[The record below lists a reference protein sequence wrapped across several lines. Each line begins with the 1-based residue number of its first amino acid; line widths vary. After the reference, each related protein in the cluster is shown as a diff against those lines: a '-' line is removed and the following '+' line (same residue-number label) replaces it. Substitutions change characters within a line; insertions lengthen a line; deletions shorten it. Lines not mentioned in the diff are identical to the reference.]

1 MNSNGICDIV
11 HDMQLRMYLLC
22 LCDDVWIAEAKI
34 DIHSVDLSKLKIADL
49 RKVIKDNNLDCSD
62 CVEKGDFLK
71 VINAHKAKNPKKEL

>member
-1 MNSNGICDIV
+1 MCV
-11 HDMQLRMYLLC
+11 CLVVVLLLVC
-22 LCDDVWIAEAKI
+22 TLLTETKI

-49 RKVIKDNNLDCSD
+49 RKVIKDHNLDCSD